1 MPNRIEFDGSPTA
14 DGQMVQWKGR
24 NIGSEALGAASTHD
38 YVILFDSDNNLVF
51 EEKVTRQGDLA
62 PGDSYDSFTY
72 LQLPVGD
79 YAGYLTLDQDGDD
92 DAIADRQAQLRVQVL
107 EDRVIVY

>member
-24 NIGSEALGAASTHD
+24 NIGSEALGAARTHD
-38 YVILFDSDNNLVF
+38 YIILFDSDNNLVF

-72 LQLPVGD
+72 VQLPVGD
-79 YAGYLTLDQDGDD
+79 YSGYLTLDQDGDD